1 MGVLRRHRCHAYL
14 VSTFS
19 RRVSLWVLWR
29 ARKQGFTHFS
39 GLSVKVSRLA
49 LLSFLYIHALRGR
62 EDGKQ
67 TTNLNFATGNLGKKT
82 EEPFEL

>member
-1 MGVLRRHRCHAYL
+1 MSRIFSINFLNAARFFMGVMAREKTRLHPFLGIICKSFPSR
-14 VSTFS
+14 SSIFS
-19 RRVSLWVLWR
+19 V
-29 ARKQGFTHFS
+29 
-39 GLSVKVSRLA
+39 
-49 LLSFLYIHALRGR
+49 HALRGR